1 MKIIITGSG
10 KVGFTLAEQ
19 LVRESHDVT
28 IVDLK
33 EAALRRAADMLDI
46 MAVQGNGVSA
56 NVLREAGADSAD
68 LVVATTNSDEVNMVC
83 SLVAKNLGA
92 KYTIARIRNPEYNST
107 LAELRKDLK
116 IDMVIN
122 PERATA
128 LEISRLL
135 RFPSA
140 ANIESFCRGRVELM
154 GFRLQEGDFLVGSS
168 LRTLSSGVK
177 RLSLLFCAV
186 EREGTVLI
194 PNGSFVP
201 RVGDKLYLVG
211 QPDSLDQFF
220 RLLGRYA
227 PKIRRVFLVGG
238 GKISN
243 YLMSLLENTGI
254 QVKVVERREDRCRA
268 LQLQHP
274 KATVLCGD
282 GTDQE
287 LLESDRY
294 VDGFVLEGED
304 YKRPKAAP
312 SRLLTPWCG
321 RLTVHVVPFTAIQEE
336 LRRSCP
342 EEMFTLVMR
351 RFMMRIA
358 QRVAKRCGA
367 KALVTGESLGQVASQ
382 TMDALAVSGDVTDL
396 PILRPV
402 IGMDK
407 EEIVRIARHI
417 GTFETS
423 ILPYE
428 DCCTVFTPRHPKTR
442 PHVEEV
448 REMEQALDVEGLVRR
463 AMDGREVV
471 KLR

>member
-1 MKIIITGSG
+1 MKIIIAGSG

-28 IVDLK
+28 IIDLK

-56 NVLREAGADSAD
+56 NVLRESGADSAD

-154 GFRLQEGDFLVGSS
+154 GFRLQEGDFLVGSP
-168 LRTLSSGVK
+168 LHTLSSGVK

-186 EREGTVLI
+186 EREGRVLI

-201 RVGDKLYLVG
+201 QVGDKLYLEG
-211 QPDSLDQFF
+211 QPDSLDKFF

-238 GKISN
+238 GKISS

-287 LLESDRY
+287 LLESENLSACDA
-294 VDGFVLEGED
+294 FVALTDQDEDNIIISLYAKQMGLSKIIAKCNRLNYAGIVHSVGLESVLS
-304 YKRPKAAP
+304 PKFITA
-312 SRLLTPWCG
+312 SHMLRLVRGLTNSQG
-321 RLTVHVVPFTAIQEE
+321 
-336 LRRSCP
+336 S
-342 EEMFTLVMR
+342 VMNALY
-351 RFMMRIA
+351 RIA
-358 QRVAKRCGA
+358 DGGAEAMEFTVSPNTRNLGVALKDLRL
-367 KALVTGESLGQVASQ
+367 KPNILI
-382 TMDALAVSGDVTDL
+382 AVL
-396 PILRPV
+396 
-402 IGMDK
+402 
-407 EEIVRIARHI
+407 
-417 GTFETS
+417 
-423 ILPYE
+423 
-428 DCCTVFTPRHPKTR
+428 
-442 PHVEEV
+442 V
-448 REMEQALDVEGLVRR
+448 REQEIIIPEGSTAMQAGDRVIVISKDSGIRDLNDIYRDEGPV
-463 AMDGREVV
+463 GGVQ
-471 KLR
+471 

>member
-116 IDMVIN
+116 I
-122 PERATA
+122 A

-287 LLESDRY
+287 LLESENLSACDA
-294 VDGFVLEGED
+294 FVALTDQDEDNIIISLYARQMGLSKIIAKCNRLNYAGIVHSVGLESVLS
-304 YKRPKAAP
+304 PKFITA
-312 SRLLTPWCG
+312 SHMLRLVRGLTNSQG
-321 RLTVHVVPFTAIQEE
+321 
-336 LRRSCP
+336 S
-342 EEMFTLVMR
+342 VMNALY
-351 RFMMRIA
+351 RIA
-358 QRVAKRCGA
+358 DGGAEAMEFTVSPNTRNLGVALKDLRL
-367 KALVTGESLGQVASQ
+367 KPNILI
-382 TMDALAVSGDVTDL
+382 AV
-396 PILRPV
+396 
-402 IGMDK
+402 
-407 EEIVRIARHI
+407 
-417 GTFETS
+417 
-423 ILPYE
+423 
-428 DCCTVFTPRHPKTR
+428 
-442 PHVEEV
+442 
-448 REMEQALDVEGLVRR
+448 LVRDQEIIIPEGSTFLQAGDR
-463 AMDGREVV
+463 VIVISKDSGIRDLNDIYRDEGPVGGAQ
-471 KLR
+471 

>member
-1 MKIIITGSG
+1 MKIIIAGSG

-92 KYTIARIRNPEYNST
+92 KYTIARI
-107 LAELRKDLK
+107 
-116 IDMVIN
+116 
-122 PERATA
+122 
-128 LEISRLL
+128 RLL

-287 LLESDRY
+287 LLESENLSACDA
-294 VDGFVLEGED
+294 FVALTDQDEDNIIISLYARQMGLSKIIAKCNRLNYAGIVHSVGLESVLS
-304 YKRPKAAP
+304 PKFITA
-312 SRLLTPWCG
+312 SHMLRLVRGLTNSQG
-321 RLTVHVVPFTAIQEE
+321 
-336 LRRSCP
+336 S
-342 EEMFTLVMR
+342 VMNALY
-351 RFMMRIA
+351 RIA
-358 QRVAKRCGA
+358 DGGAEAMEFTVSPNTRNLGVALKDLRL
-367 KALVTGESLGQVASQ
+367 KPNILI
-382 TMDALAVSGDVTDL
+382 AV
-396 PILRPV
+396 
-402 IGMDK
+402 
-407 EEIVRIARHI
+407 
-417 GTFETS
+417 
-423 ILPYE
+423 
-428 DCCTVFTPRHPKTR
+428 
-442 PHVEEV
+442 
-448 REMEQALDVEGLVRR
+448 LVRNQEIIIPEGSTFLQAGDR
-463 AMDGREVV
+463 VIVISKDSGIRDLNDIYRDEVPV
-471 KLR
+471 GGAQ

>member
-1 MKIIITGSG
+1 MKIIIAGSG

-186 EREGTVLI
+186 EREGRVLI

-211 QPDSLDQFF
+211 QPDSLDKFF

-238 GKISN
+238 GKISS

-287 LLESDRY
+287 LLESENLSACDA
-294 VDGFVLEGED
+294 FVALTDQDEDNIIISLYARQMGLSKIIAKCNRLNYAGIVHSVGLESVLS
-304 YKRPKAAP
+304 PKFITA
-312 SRLLTPWCG
+312 SHMLRLVRGLTNSQG
-321 RLTVHVVPFTAIQEE
+321 
-336 LRRSCP
+336 S
-342 EEMFTLVMR
+342 VMNALY
-351 RFMMRIA
+351 RIA
-358 QRVAKRCGA
+358 DGGAEAMEFTVSPNTRNLGVALKDLRL
-367 KALVTGESLGQVASQ
+367 KPNILI
-382 TMDALAVSGDVTDL
+382 AV
-396 PILRPV
+396 
-402 IGMDK
+402 
-407 EEIVRIARHI
+407 
-417 GTFETS
+417 
-423 ILPYE
+423 
-428 DCCTVFTPRHPKTR
+428 
-442 PHVEEV
+442 
-448 REMEQALDVEGLVRR
+448 LVRDQEIIIPEGSTFLQAGDR
-463 AMDGREVV
+463 VIVISKDSGIRDLNDIYRDEVPV
-471 KLR
+471 GGAQ